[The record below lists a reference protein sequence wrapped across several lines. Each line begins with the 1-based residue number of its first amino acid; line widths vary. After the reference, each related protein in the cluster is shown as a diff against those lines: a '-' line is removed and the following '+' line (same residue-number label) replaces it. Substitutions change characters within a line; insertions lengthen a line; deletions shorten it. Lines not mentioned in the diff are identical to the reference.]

1 VKGVTRPTTWKATAN
16 FQGGTITGNA
26 YTNFTFSDFE
36 MTKPSVSVIL
46 TLADDIRLEY
56 DFTLQQAK

>member
-1 VKGVTRPTTWKATAN
+1 MRAG
-16 FQGGTITGNA
+16 
-26 YTNFTFSDFE
+26 FTFSDFE

-46 TLADDIRLEY
+46 TLADSIRLEY